1 MALSV
6 EDKTAII
13 ELSNS
18 QMRALD
24 NHDVEGWVGAWVPDG
39 KFVSTYGTFTGV
51 AERTEFIR
59 GHIAAGKEDGARHL
73 LTNYVVDGDGDTAT
87 VTCIVTK
94 LQVEAPPFIIAT
106 GLYQDVVVRTAEG
119 WRFASRQ
126 LDIDR
131 GVFARAEA
139 AAAVSRG

>member
-1 MALSV
+1 MPLSI
-6 EDKTAII
+6 EDKLAIV
-13 ELSNS
+13 ELSNT

-24 NHDVEGWVGAWVPDG
+24 NHDVDGWVDAWVPDG
-39 KFVSTYGTFTGV
+39 QFISTYGTFTGR
-51 AERTEFIR
+51 AERTEFIQ

-73 LTNYVVDGDGDTAT
+73 LTNYVVTGDTDRAT
-87 VTCIVTK
+87 VTCLVTK

-106 GLYQDVVVRTAEG
+106 GVYQDVAVRTADG
-119 WRFASRQ
+119 WRFESRR

-139 AAAVSRG
+139 AAR